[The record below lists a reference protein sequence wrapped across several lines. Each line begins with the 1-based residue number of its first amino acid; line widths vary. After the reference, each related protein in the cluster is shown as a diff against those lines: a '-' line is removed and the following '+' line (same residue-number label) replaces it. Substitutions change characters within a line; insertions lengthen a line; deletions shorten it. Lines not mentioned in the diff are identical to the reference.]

1 MARIKIEDIPDNI
14 KLDKEEMKKVLG
26 GLETRFSLSN
36 LQINQS
42 LTNATPELLSSAY
55 SNLTLSSITSFA
67 TNATN
72 ATNALTGF

>member
-36 LQINQS
+36 LQINPR
-42 LTNATPELLSSAY
+42 LTNATPELLSSTY